1 MRFETKIYN
10 YTTDEKI
17 IGAEVTV
24 YDEDGDKIDTIAV
37 TDATRLQELEDALDN
52 IDTRYVEATTL
63 NGILENLNEDTDINA
78 TTLNGYQ
85 GDAFV
90 LLSDIQ
96 NNNVSA
102 KPKSH
107 ASTSREYGGA
117 STTNFGHVK
126 LRDDLTASSYVS
138 AEALSSHQGKVL
150 NDRIDDVKNSNILN
164 SLRVL
169 IGRYEDEAGEY
180 GTRIEA
186 DRGINGI
193 YARILC
199 EDPNFDASKLVLFLD
214 IFGKAYEFTSD
225 KTDANRR
232 LTNAGD
238 GTVKSGRLAIGATSP
253 TGEYI
258 LTAFCRYKDGTI
270 YPTTTLKKIIVMQPE

>member
-24 YDEDGDKIDTIAV
+24 YDEEGDKIDTIAV
-37 TDATRLQELEDALDN
+37 TDATRLQELEDALDS
-52 IDTRYVEATTL
+52 IDSRYVEATTL
-63 NGILENLNEDTDINA
+63 NDILANLNEDNTINA
-78 TTLNGYQ
+78 TKLNGYQ

-96 NNNVSA
+96 DNSVSA
-102 KPKSH
+102 KPKAH
-107 ASTSREYGGA
+107 ASTGTSYGVG
-117 STTNFGHVK
+117 TTSNYGHVK
-126 LRDDLTASSYVS
+126 VRDNLTASSYVS
-138 AEALSSHQGKVL
+138 GEALASHQGKVL
-150 NDRIDDVKNSNILN
+150 NDRIDEVQASNVIN
-164 SLRVL
+164 SLRIL
-169 IGRYEDEAGEY
+169 IGRYEDGQGEY
-180 GTRIEA
+180 GTRILA
-186 DRGINGI
+186 QRGVNGI

-214 IFGKAYEFTSD
+214 IYGNSYEFTSD

-238 GTVKSGRLAIGATSP
+238 GTVLSGRLAIGSNSP

-258 LTAFCRYKDGTI
+258 LTAFCRYKDNTI
-270 YPTTTLKKIIVMQPE
+270 YPATTLKKIVVS